1 MQQDQRLAFTPLDV
15 MEPEGPHFNELPM
28 GGLLRSTL
36 FAMKRLT
43 SADMT
48 SAATTTA
55 APAATR
61 CDAFVGDAKEF

>member
-1 MQQDQRLAFTPLDV
+1 
-15 MEPEGPHFNELPM
+15 M
-28 GGLLRSTL
+28 GGLLRSAL

-43 SADMT
+43 TEDIM

-61 CDAFVGDAKEF
+61 CGTFMGNAKELLEVRWLNLRGIIS